1 MTRPISIRLHAGTEI
16 GASASSRPP
25 PVSMQLHQG
34 LPRPQRTWAILTV
47 FCGLIMAVL
56 DGSIANIALPSISRE
71 LQSDAARTIWVV
83 NAYQLTVTVCLLPLS
98 SLGDIL
104 GYKRVYRVG
113 LATFLV
119 GSLLCAMSVNLPMLV
134 ASRVIQGIGGAGI
147 MSVNTALVRYIYPP
161 TKLGR
166 GIGLNALVVGV
177 TIAVGP
183 SLGALILGIGSW
195 PWLFAVNVPV
205 AIVALAMSKRALPE
219 TPPQPRSFDYPSA
232 VLSAVVF
239 ALFILGVDGLGHDT
253 LRAAGT
259 AGIVLAILLGWLL
272 VRRQAGRIAPLVPVD
287 LFANRSFTLAVGT
300 SFCSFMTQMLAF
312 VSLPFY
318 LEYQLGRSLQET
330 GLLITP
336 WPLMVALMAIVSGR
350 LSDRYPASILAGAGL
365 VMLSSGLISLSLLG
379 ADATSVDIAW
389 RTALCGIG
397 FGFFQSPNNRAMIS
411 ATPRERSGGASGAQA
426 TTRLLGQTTGTAVV
440 ALLFSLEPTG
450 AARVALY
457 VAASVAAVGALVSFS
472 RLREPPLAITATP
485 AEPDA

>member
-1 MTRPISIRLHAGTEI
+1 
-16 GASASSRPP
+16 
-25 PVSMQLHQG
+25 MQPHQG
-34 LPRPQRTWAILTV
+34 LPHPQRAWAILTV

-71 LQSDAARTIWVV
+71 LNADAASTIWVV

-119 GSLLCAMSVNLPMLV
+119 GSLLCALSVNLPMLV
-134 ASRVIQGIGGAGI
+134 AARVVQGIGGAGI
-147 MSVNTALVRYIYPP
+147 MSVNTALVRFIYPP

-183 SLGALILGIGSW
+183 SLGALILGMGSW

-205 AIVALAMSKRALPE
+205 AIFALSISRRALPE
-219 TPPQPRSFDYPSA
+219 TPAQPRAFDYPSA
-232 VLSAVVF
+232 ALSAVVF
-239 ALFILGVDGLGHDT
+239 GLFILGVDGLGHPS
-253 LRAAGT
+253 LRLAGAT
-259 AGIVLAILLGWLL
+259 GLVLAIGLGWLL
-272 VRRQAGRIAPLVPVD
+272 VRRQRGRLAPLVPVD
-287 LFANRSFTLAVGT
+287 LFASRAFTLAVGT

-312 VSLPFY
+312 ISLPFY

-336 WPLMVALMAIVSGR
+336 WPLMVAVMATLSGR
-350 LSDRYPASILAGAGL
+350 LSDRYPASILAGTGLALLTTGL
-365 VMLSSGLISLSLLG
+365 VGLAWLAPTAGSL
-379 ADATSVDIAW
+379 DIAW

-397 FGFFQSPNNRAMIS
+397 FGFFQSPNNRAMIG

-440 ALLFSLEPTG
+440 ALLFSLDNAG
-450 AARVALY
+450 AARTALY
-457 VAASVAAVGALVSFS
+457 VAAAVASIGALVSLG
-472 RLREPPLAITATP
+472 RLRESPASQPGTA

>member
-1 MTRPISIRLHAGTEI
+1 
-16 GASASSRPP
+16 
-25 PVSMQLHQG
+25 MQSHQG

-47 FCGLIMAVL
+47 FFGLIMAVL
-56 DGSIANIALPSISRE
+56 DGSIANIALPSISRD
-71 LQSDAARTIWVV
+71 LNSDPARTIWVV
-83 NAYQLTVTVCLLPLS
+83 NAYQLSVTVFLLPLS
-98 SLGDIL
+98 SLGEIL

-119 GSLLCAMSVNLPMLV
+119 GSILCALSPNLPVLV
-134 ASRVIQGIGGAGI
+134 AARIIQGIGGAGI

-161 TKLGR
+161 TRLGR

-183 SLGALILGIGSW
+183 SLGALILAIGNW
-195 PWLFAVNVPV
+195 PWLFAINIPV
-205 AIVALAMSKRALPE
+205 AIVALAISRWALPE
-219 TPPQPRSFDYPSA
+219 TPPQPRAFDYPSA
-232 VLSAVVF
+232 VLSAVVIGM
-239 ALFILGVDGLGHDT
+239 FILGVDGLGHAP
-253 LRAAGT
+253 LRIAGLC
-259 AGIVLAILLGWLL
+259 GLVLAIVLGWLL
-272 VRRQAGRIAPLVPVD
+272 VRRQQDQPAPLVPVD
-287 LFANRSFTLAVGT
+287 LFSSRAFTLAVGT

-336 WPLMVALMAIVSGR
+336 WPLMVALMATVSGR

-365 VMLSSGLISLSLLG
+365 VMLASGLIGLAVLASDAGSL
-379 ADATSVDIAW
+379 DIAW

-411 ATPRERSGGASGAQA
+411 ATPHERSGGASGAQA

-440 ALLFSLEPTG
+440 ALLFSLDQG
-450 AARVALY
+450 DAARTALY
-457 VAASVAAVGALVSFS
+457 VAAAVATTGAAISFS
-472 RLREPPLAITATP
+472 RLR
-485 AEPDA
+485 DH

>member
-1 MTRPISIRLHAGTEI
+1 
-16 GASASSRPP
+16 
-25 PVSMQLHQG
+25 MQPHQG

-71 LQSDAARTIWVV
+71 LHADPARTIWVV

-119 GSLLCAMSVNLPMLV
+119 GSLLCALSVNLPMLV

-205 AIVALAMSKRALPE
+205 AIAALAISRSALPE
-219 TPPQPRSFDYPSA
+219 TPPQPHSFDYPSA
-232 VLSAVVF
+232 VLSAIVF
-239 ALFILGVDGLGHDT
+239 GLFILGVDGLGHDA
-253 LRAAGT
+253 LRI
-259 AGIVLAILLGWLL
+259 AGIAGVLLAIFLGWIL
-272 VRRQAGRIAPLVPVD
+272 VRRQRGRTAPLVPVD
-287 LFANRSFTLAVGT
+287 LFASRAFTLAVGT

-312 VSLPFY
+312 ISLPFY

-336 WPLMVALMAIVSGR
+336 WPLMVALMAVVSGR

-365 VMLSSGLISLSLLG
+365 LMLSCGLLSLSLLG
-379 ADATSVDIAW
+379 PDASSLDVAW

-397 FGFFQSPNNRAMIS
+397 FGFFQSPNNRAMIG

-440 ALLFSLEPTG
+440 ALMFSLDQQG
-450 AARVALY
+450 AARMALH
-457 VAASVAAVGALVSFS
+457 VAAIVAGIGAAISLS
-472 RLREPPLAITATP
+472 RLRDRPIPASTTS

>member
-1 MTRPISIRLHAGTEI
+1 
-16 GASASSRPP
+16 
-25 PVSMQLHQG
+25 MQSHQG

-71 LQSDAARTIWVV
+71 LQSDPARTIWVV

-119 GSLLCAMSVNLPMLV
+119 GSLLCAISVNLPMLV
-134 ASRVIQGIGGAGI
+134 AARVIQGIGGAGI
-147 MSVNTALVRYIYPP
+147 MSVNTALVRVIYPP
-161 TKLGR
+161 TRLGR

-183 SLGALILGIGSW
+183 SLGALILGIASW

-205 AIVALAMSKRALPE
+205 ALFALTLARRALPE
-219 TPPQPRSFDYPSA
+219 TPPQPRAFDYPSA
-232 VLSAVVF
+232 VLSAVVIGM
-239 ALFILGVDGLGHDT
+239 FILGVDALGHAP
-253 LRAAGT
+253 LRIAG
-259 AGIVLAILLGWLL
+259 GCGLVLALALGWVL
-272 VRRQAGRIAPLVPVD
+272 VRRQQGQAAPLVPVD
-287 LFANRSFTLAVGT
+287 LFASRAFTLAVAT

-312 VSLPFY
+312 VALPFY

-336 WPLMVALMAIVSGR
+336 WPLMVAVMAALSGR
-350 LSDRYPASILAGAGL
+350 LSDRYPASVLAGGGLLMLGAGL
-365 VMLSSGLISLSLLG
+365 VSLAMLGPDASSL
-379 ADATSVDIAW
+379 DIAW
-389 RTALCGIG
+389 RTALCGTG

-411 ATPRERSGGASGAQA
+411 ATPHERSGGASGAQA

-440 ALLFSLEPTG
+440 ALLFSLDRAG
-450 AARVALY
+450 AARTALY
-457 VAASVAAVGALVSFS
+457 VAAAVASVGALVSLS
-472 RLREPPLAITATP
+472 RLRQR
-485 AEPDA
+485 

>member
-1 MTRPISIRLHAGTEI
+1 
-16 GASASSRPP
+16 
-25 PVSMQLHQG
+25 MQLHQG
-34 LPRPQRTWAILTV
+34 LPQPQRTWAILTV

-71 LQSDAARTIWVV
+71 LQANPASTIWVV

-119 GSLLCAMSVNLPMLV
+119 GSLLCAVSVNLPMLV
-134 ASRVIQGIGGAGI
+134 AARVIQGIGGAGI
-147 MSVNTALVRYIYPP
+147 MSVNTALVRFIYPP

-177 TIAVGP
+177 TIAIGP
-183 SLGALILGIGSW
+183 SLGALILAIGSW

-205 AIVALAMSKRALPE
+205 AIFALSISRRALPE
-219 TPPQPRSFDYPSA
+219 TPAQPRAFDYPSA
-232 VLSAVVF
+232 ALSAVVF
-239 ALFILGVDGLGHDT
+239 GLFILGVDGLGHDAWR
-253 LRAAGT
+253 LAGVAGLVAAL
-259 AGIVLAILLGWLL
+259 VLGWLL
-272 VRRQAGRIAPLVPVD
+272 VRRQRGRPAPLVPVD
-287 LFANRSFTLAVGT
+287 LFASRAFTLAVGT

-336 WPLMVALMAIVSGR
+336 WPLMVALMAAISGR
-350 LSDRYPASILAGAGL
+350 LSDRYSASILAGGGL
-365 VMLSSGLISLSLLG
+365 VMMAMGLVSLAVLGPDASG
-379 ADATSVDIAW
+379 VDIAW

-397 FGFFQSPNNRAMIS
+397 FGFFQSPNNRAMIG
-411 ATPRERSGGASGAQA
+411 ATPPERSGGASGAQA

-440 ALLFSLEPTG
+440 ALLFSLNGNG
-450 AARVALY
+450 AARGALY
-457 VAASVAAVGALVSFS
+457 VAAAVASTGAIISLS
-472 RLREPPLAITATP
+472 RLRDGRPTAART

>member
-1 MTRPISIRLHAGTEI
+1 
-16 GASASSRPP
+16 
-25 PVSMQLHQG
+25 MQSQQG

-47 FCGLIMAVL
+47 FCGLVMAVL

-71 LQSDAARTIWVV
+71 LHSDPARTIWVV

-119 GSLLCAMSVNLPMLV
+119 GSLLCALSVNLPMLV
-134 ASRVIQGIGGAGI
+134 AARVIQGIGGAGI
-147 MSVNTALVRYIYPP
+147 MSVNTALVRVIYPP
-161 TKLGR
+161 TRLGR

-183 SLGALILGIGSW
+183 SLGALILGLASW

-205 AIVALAMSKRALPE
+205 AIFALALSRRALPE
-219 TPPQPRSFDYPSA
+219 TPAQPRPFDYSSA
-232 VLSAVVF
+232 VLSAVVIG
-239 ALFILGVDGLGHDT
+239 LFILGVDGLGHAP
-253 LRAAGT
+253 LRT
-259 AGIVLAILLGWLL
+259 AGGCGLLLALALGWLL
-272 VRRQAGRIAPLVPVD
+272 VRRQHGQPAPLVPVD
-287 LFANRSFTLAVGT
+287 LFASRAFRLAVGT

-336 WPLMVALMAIVSGR
+336 WPLMVAVMAALSGR
-350 LSDRYPASILAGAGL
+350 LADRYSASVLAGAGL
-365 VMLSSGLISLSLLG
+365 VMLAGGLLSLAVLG
-379 ADATSVDIAW
+379 PDAGSLDIAW

-397 FGFFQSPNNRAMIS
+397 FGFFQSPNNRAMIN
-411 ATPRERSGGASGAQA
+411 ATPHERSGGASGAQA

-440 ALLFSLEPTG
+440 ALLFSLDRG
-450 AARVALY
+450 DAARTALY
-457 VAASVAAVGALVSFS
+457 VAASVATIGALVSLS
-472 RLREPPLAITATP
+472 RLR
-485 AEPDA
+485 DR

>member
-1 MTRPISIRLHAGTEI
+1 
-16 GASASSRPP
+16 
-25 PVSMQLHQG
+25 MQPHQG

-71 LQSDAARTIWVV
+71 LHADPARTIWVV

-119 GSLLCAMSVNLPMLV
+119 GSLLCALSVNLPMLV

-205 AIVALAMSKRALPE
+205 AIAALAISRSALPE
-219 TPPQPRSFDYPSA
+219 TPPQPHSFDYPSA
-232 VLSAVVF
+232 VLSAIVF
-239 ALFILGVDGLGHDT
+239 GLFILGVDGLGHDA
-253 LRAAGT
+253 LRI
-259 AGIVLAILLGWLL
+259 AGIAGVLLAIFLGWIL
-272 VRRQAGRIAPLVPVD
+272 VRRQRGRTAPLVPVD
-287 LFANRSFTLAVGT
+287 LFASRAFTLAVGT

-336 WPLMVALMAIVSGR
+336 WPLMVALMAVVSGR

-365 VMLSSGLISLSLLG
+365 LMLSCGLLSLSLLG
-379 ADATSVDIAW
+379 PDASSLDVAW

-397 FGFFQSPNNRAMIS
+397 FGFFQSPNNRAMIG

-440 ALLFSLEPTG
+440 ALMFSLDQQG
-450 AARVALY
+450 AARMALH
-457 VAASVAAVGALVSFS
+457 VAAIVAGIGAAISLS
-472 RLREPPLAITATP
+472 RLRDRPIPASTTS